1 MKRAPT
7 RSELAESRV
16 LVLGLGRAG
25 LAMAGFLLGLGTQV
39 FAYDDNAAALRS
51 PGSRRLR
58 GQGMRTTRRP
68 GRLGVDWVVVSP
80 GIEDRNP
87 VLRRLRKA
95 GAEIVDELDL
105 SSRLVRGGLVA
116 VTGTN
121 GKSTT
126 VALVGEML
134 KRTGKR
140 VFVGGNLAPGKPL
153 AAGLRGRFDWY
164 VVEASSFQL
173 ERVRWFAPDVAV
185 LLNVTAD
192 HLNRH
197 QTRAR
202 YAEAK
207 FRILDRQSESQ
218 FAVLNRDDPVV
229 MKAKDRGQG
238 ERVLFSMR
246 SGPRRGAWLN
256 KGSLFFRSKE
266 IAPADRI
273 RIPGRHNVQNALA
286 ALCAAKLAGASDRA
300 VRRALAEFPG
310 LEHRLE
316 VVREHDGVT
325 WVNNSMCTNPVA
337 GVHSLRAF
345 GRKVVLIT
353 GGSEKGLAFGEYAG
367 EVARRAKWTVLMG
380 ASGPKLARRLSRLG
394 YSRFQVAGELG
405 PAVKAARARAGPG
418 DIVLFSP
425 AFASFDQFRD
435 FQDRGEEFRRK
446 VRSLG

>member
-1 MKRAPT
+1 MTRAPT
-7 RSELAESRV
+7 RGELAESRV

-39 FAYDDNAAALRS
+39 FAYDDNAAVFRS
-51 PGSRRLR
+51 PGARRLR
-58 GQGMRTTRRP
+58 ERGMRFTRKP
-68 GRLGVDWVVVSP
+68 ERLEVDWVVVSP
-80 GIEDRNP
+80 GIEDQNQA
-87 VLRRLRKA
+87 LKRLRKA
-95 GAEIVDELDL
+95 GAEVVDELDL
-105 SSRLVRGGLVA
+105 SSTLVRGGLVG

-126 VALVGEML
+126 VALVGQML

-140 VFVGGNLAPGKPL
+140 VFVGGNIAPGRPL
-153 AAGLRGRFDWY
+153 ASGLRGRFDWY

-173 ERVRWFAPDVAV
+173 ERARWFAPDVAV
-185 LLNVTAD
+185 VLNITAD
-192 HLNRH
+192 HLDRH
-197 QTRAR
+197 LTRAR

-229 MKAKDRGQG
+229 MKAKERGRG

-246 SGPRRGAWLN
+246 YKLRRGALLN
-256 KGSLFFRSKE
+256 RRGLWFRGRE
-266 IAPADRI
+266 VAPANLL
-273 RIPGRHNVQNALA
+273 RIPGRHNIQNALA
-286 ALCAAKLAGASDRA
+286 AVCAAKLAGASDRA
-300 VRRALAEFPG
+300 VRRTLAEFRG

-316 VVREHDGVT
+316 AVRELGGVT
-325 WVNNSMCTNPVA
+325 WVNNSMCTNPAA

-353 GGSEKGLAFGEYAG
+353 GGSEKGLAFGEYAE
-367 EVARRAKWTVLMG
+367 EVTRRAKWTVLMG
-380 ASGPKLARRLSRLG
+380 SSGPKLARRLERLG
-394 YSRFQVAGELG
+394 YSRFEVAGELG
-405 PAVKAARARAGPG
+405 RAVRAANARAKPG

-435 FQDRGEEFRRK
+435 FQDRGEAFRRE